1 MARGHRFPDDAFPIV
16 VAHRGASS
24 TRPENTIPSFEEA
37 IRLGAG
43 IIEFDVR
50 LSRDGV
56 PVVIH
61 DLAVDRTTGGT
72 GLVHELGAAELSS
85 LNAGTEAEPTPVPT
99 LAEVLRC
106 VSGRAAIAVEI
117 KNIPGEPAFE
127 PTTEPIV
134 EAVHAEL
141 ERQGFDGAVLV
152 ISFNP
157 SSIAASKLVAPDVPT
172 GFLTTDL
179 VPPREALAYAASAGH
194 DMVLPGT
201 RASIPAGPSFVD
213 EVHAAGLRLGTW
225 TVDDPETVRMLLD
238 RGFDA
243 VASNDPKMALAVLAD
258 HVAFVSLRRRR
269 LPEHLEG
276 PAKAFDDLLPPLG
289 RAEAALTGSVPG
301 TRLPGRPLA
310 ETLWEFE
317 DGLREV
323 RDGMDAWRSPDIE
336 PEWEACSRGLDD
348 ALALADRV
356 RTEGV
361 QPEGFEGLIGLIGD
375 LLAPLDAFE
384 LASARFRELRR

>member
-1 MARGHRFPDDAFPIV
+1 MARSHRFPDDAFPIV

-43 IIEFDVR
+43 IVEFDVR

-61 DLAVDRTTGGT
+61 DPAVDRTTDGRGP
-72 GLVHELGAAELSS
+72 VHELGAAELSS

-127 PTTEPIV
+127 PTRETIV
-134 EAVHAEL
+134 EAVHTEL
-141 ERQGFDGAVLV
+141 ERQRFDGAVLV
-152 ISFNP
+152 VSFNP
-157 SSIAASKLVAPDVPT
+157 SSIAASKLAAPDVPT

-213 EVHAAGLRLGTW
+213 EVHASGLRLGTW
-225 TVDDPETVRMLLD
+225 TVDDPETLRMLLD

-243 VASNDPKMALAVLAD
+243 VASNDPRMALAVLAD
-258 HVAFVSLRRRR
+258 HV
-269 LPEHLEG
+269 
-276 PAKAFDDLLPPLG
+276 
-289 RAEAALTGSVPG
+289 GS
-301 TRLPGRPLA
+301 
-310 ETLWEFE
+310 
-317 DGLREV
+317 
-323 RDGMDAWRSPDIE
+323 
-336 PEWEACSRGLDD
+336 
-348 ALALADRV
+348 
-356 RTEGV
+356 
-361 QPEGFEGLIGLIGD
+361 
-375 LLAPLDAFE
+375 
-384 LASARFRELRR
+384 

>member
-43 IIEFDVR
+43 IVEFDVR

-61 DLAVDRTTGGT
+61 DPAVDRTTDGT
-72 GLVHELGAAELSS
+72 GLVHELSAAELSS
-85 LNAGTEAEPTPVPT
+85 LNAGTEAEPTTVPT

-127 PTTEPIV
+127 PTREPIV

-141 ERQGFDGAVLV
+141 ERQRFDGAVLV
-152 ISFNP
+152 VSFNP
-157 SSIAASKLVAPDVPT
+157 SSIAASKLVAPEVPT

-179 VPPREALAYAASAGH
+179 VQPREALAYAASAGH

-225 TVDDPETVRMLLD
+225 TVDHPETVRMLLD

-243 VASNDPKMALAVLAD
+243 VASNDPRMALAVLAD
-258 HVAFVSLRRRR
+258 HV
-269 LPEHLEG
+269 
-276 PAKAFDDLLPPLG
+276 
-289 RAEAALTGSVPG
+289 GS
-301 TRLPGRPLA
+301 
-310 ETLWEFE
+310 
-317 DGLREV
+317 
-323 RDGMDAWRSPDIE
+323 
-336 PEWEACSRGLDD
+336 
-348 ALALADRV
+348 
-356 RTEGV
+356 
-361 QPEGFEGLIGLIGD
+361 
-375 LLAPLDAFE
+375 
-384 LASARFRELRR
+384 

>member
-1 MARGHRFPDDAFPIV
+1 MSRGHRFPDDAFPIV

-43 IIEFDVR
+43 IVEFDVR

-61 DLAVDRTTGGT
+61 DPAVDRTTDGT
-72 GLVHELGAAELSS
+72 GLVHELGAGELAS
-85 LNAGTEAEPTPVPT
+85 LNAGTESEPTPVPT
-99 LAEVLRC
+99 LADVLRC
-106 VSGRAAIAVEI
+106 VSGRASIAVEI

-127 PTTEPIV
+127 PAREPIV
-134 EAVHAEL
+134 EAVHDEL

-152 ISFNP
+152 VSFNP

-179 VPPREALAYAASAGH
+179 VQPREALAYAASAGH

-213 EVHAAGLRLGTW
+213 EVHSAGLRLGTW

-243 VASNDPKMALAVLAD
+243 VASNDPRMALAVLAD
-258 HVAFVSLRRRR
+258 HV
-269 LPEHLEG
+269 
-276 PAKAFDDLLPPLG
+276 
-289 RAEAALTGSVPG
+289 GS
-301 TRLPGRPLA
+301 
-310 ETLWEFE
+310 
-317 DGLREV
+317 
-323 RDGMDAWRSPDIE
+323 
-336 PEWEACSRGLDD
+336 
-348 ALALADRV
+348 
-356 RTEGV
+356 
-361 QPEGFEGLIGLIGD
+361 
-375 LLAPLDAFE
+375 
-384 LASARFRELRR
+384 

>member
-43 IIEFDVR
+43 IVELDVR

-61 DLAVDRTTGGT
+61 DPAVDRTTDGT
-72 GLVHELGAAELSS
+72 GLVHELSAAELSS

-106 VSGRAAIAVEI
+106 VSGRGAIASEI

-127 PTTEPIV
+127 PTREPIV

-141 ERQGFDGAVLV
+141 EHQGFDGAVLV

-201 RASIPAGPSFVD
+201 RASIPAGPSFVE
-213 EVHAAGLRLGTW
+213 EVHAAGLRVGTW

-243 VASNDPKMALAVLAD
+243 VASNDPEMALAVLAD
-258 HVAFVSLRRRR
+258 HV
-269 LPEHLEG
+269 
-276 PAKAFDDLLPPLG
+276 
-289 RAEAALTGSVPG
+289 GS
-301 TRLPGRPLA
+301 
-310 ETLWEFE
+310 
-317 DGLREV
+317 
-323 RDGMDAWRSPDIE
+323 
-336 PEWEACSRGLDD
+336 
-348 ALALADRV
+348 
-356 RTEGV
+356 
-361 QPEGFEGLIGLIGD
+361 
-375 LLAPLDAFE
+375 
-384 LASARFRELRR
+384 

>member
-1 MARGHRFPDDAFPIV
+1 MGGRHRFPADAFPVV

-43 IIEFDVR
+43 ILEFDVR
-50 LSRDGV
+50 LSSDRV

-61 DLAVDRTTGGT
+61 DPAVDRTTDGT
-72 GLVHELGAAELSS
+72 GSVHELTALELAS
-85 LNAGTEAEPTPVPT
+85 LNAGTDAEPTPPPT

-127 PTTEPIV
+127 PTRETIV

-141 ERQGFDGAVLV
+141 ERQAFEGAVLI

-157 SSIAASKLVAPDVPT
+157 SSIAASKALAPEVPT

-201 RASIPAGPSFVD
+201 RASIPAGPAFVD
-213 EVHAAGLRLGTW
+213 EVHAAGLLLGTW
-225 TVDDPETVRMLLD
+225 TVDDPDTVRMLFD

-243 VASNDPKMALAVLAD
+243 VASNDPEMALAVLA
-258 HVAFVSLRRRR
+258 RR
-269 LPEHLEG
+269 
-276 PAKAFDDLLPPLG
+276 
-289 RAEAALTGSVPG
+289 S
-301 TRLPGRPLA
+301 
-310 ETLWEFE
+310 
-317 DGLREV
+317 
-323 RDGMDAWRSPDIE
+323 
-336 PEWEACSRGLDD
+336 
-348 ALALADRV
+348 
-356 RTEGV
+356 
-361 QPEGFEGLIGLIGD
+361 
-375 LLAPLDAFE
+375 
-384 LASARFRELRR
+384 

>member
-43 IIEFDVR
+43 IVEFDVR

-61 DLAVDRTTGGT
+61 DPAVDRTTDGT

-127 PTTEPIV
+127 PTREPIV
-134 EAVHAEL
+134 EAVHDEL
-141 ERQGFDGAVLV
+141 ERQGFDGPVLV
-152 ISFNP
+152 VSFNP

-179 VPPREALAYAASAGH
+179 VQPREALAYAASAGH

-243 VASNDPKMALAVLAD
+243 VASNDPRMALAVLAD
-258 HVAFVSLRRRR
+258 HV
-269 LPEHLEG
+269 
-276 PAKAFDDLLPPLG
+276 
-289 RAEAALTGSVPG
+289 GS
-301 TRLPGRPLA
+301 
-310 ETLWEFE
+310 
-317 DGLREV
+317 
-323 RDGMDAWRSPDIE
+323 
-336 PEWEACSRGLDD
+336 
-348 ALALADRV
+348 
-356 RTEGV
+356 
-361 QPEGFEGLIGLIGD
+361 
-375 LLAPLDAFE
+375 
-384 LASARFRELRR
+384 

>member
-43 IIEFDVR
+43 IVEFDVR

-61 DLAVDRTTGGT
+61 DPAVDRTTDGT
-72 GLVHELGAAELSS
+72 GLVHEFGAAELSS

-106 VSGRAAIAVEI
+106 VTGRAAIAVEI

-127 PTTEPIV
+127 PTREPIV
-134 EAVHAEL
+134 GAVHTEL

-152 ISFNP
+152 VSFNP

-179 VPPREALAYAASAGH
+179 VQPREALAYAASAGH

-213 EVHAAGLRLGTW
+213 EVHGAGLRLGTW

-243 VASNDPKMALAVLAD
+243 VASNDPRMALAVLAD
-258 HVAFVSLRRRR
+258 HV
-269 LPEHLEG
+269 
-276 PAKAFDDLLPPLG
+276 
-289 RAEAALTGSVPG
+289 GS
-301 TRLPGRPLA
+301 
-310 ETLWEFE
+310 
-317 DGLREV
+317 
-323 RDGMDAWRSPDIE
+323 
-336 PEWEACSRGLDD
+336 
-348 ALALADRV
+348 
-356 RTEGV
+356 
-361 QPEGFEGLIGLIGD
+361 
-375 LLAPLDAFE
+375 
-384 LASARFRELRR
+384 

>member
-1 MARGHRFPDDAFPIV
+1 MAREHRFPDDAFPIV

-37 IRLGAG
+37 IRLGAVMV
-43 IIEFDVR
+43 EFDVR
-50 LSRDGV
+50 LSRDRV
-56 PVVIH
+56 PVVMH
-61 DLAVDRTTGGT
+61 DPAVDRTTNGR
-72 GLVHELGAAELSS
+72 GLVHELIAAQLSS
-85 LNAGTEAEPTPVPT
+85 LNAGTEAAPTPVPT

-127 PTTEPIV
+127 PTREPIV

-152 ISFNP
+152 VSFNP

-179 VPPREALAYAASAGH
+179 VPPREALAHAASAGH

-201 RASIPAGPSFVD
+201 RASIPAGPSFVE

-243 VASNDPKMALAVLAD
+243 VASNDPRMALAVLAD
-258 HVAFVSLRRRR
+258 HV
-269 LPEHLEG
+269 
-276 PAKAFDDLLPPLG
+276 
-289 RAEAALTGSVPG
+289 GS
-301 TRLPGRPLA
+301 
-310 ETLWEFE
+310 
-317 DGLREV
+317 
-323 RDGMDAWRSPDIE
+323 
-336 PEWEACSRGLDD
+336 
-348 ALALADRV
+348 
-356 RTEGV
+356 
-361 QPEGFEGLIGLIGD
+361 
-375 LLAPLDAFE
+375 
-384 LASARFRELRR
+384 

>member
-1 MARGHRFPDDAFPIV
+1 MGQPHRFADDAFPIV

-43 IIEFDVR
+43 MVEFDVR

-61 DLAVDRTTGGT
+61 DAAVDRTTDGT
-72 GLVHELGAAELSS
+72 GPVHELTADELSS
-85 LNAGTEAEPTPVPT
+85 LNAGTAAEPTPLPK

-127 PTTEPIV
+127 PVRQSIV

-141 ERQGFDGAVLV
+141 ERFEGAVLV
-152 ISFNP
+152 VSFNP
-157 SSIAASKLVAPDVPT
+157 SSITASKVLAPHVPT

-179 VPPREALAYAASAGH
+179 VDPREALAFAVSAGH

-201 RASIPAGPSFVD
+201 WASIPAGEAFVE
-213 EVHAAGLRLGTW
+213 EVHAAGLRIGTW
-225 TVDDPETVRMLLD
+225 TVDEPETMRMLLD

-243 VASNDPKMALAVLAD
+243 VASNDPEMALAVLAE
-258 HVAFVSLRRRR
+258 R
-269 LPEHLEG
+269 
-276 PAKAFDDLLPPLG
+276 
-289 RAEAALTGSVPG
+289 
-301 TRLPGRPLA
+301 TR
-310 ETLWEFE
+310 
-317 DGLREV
+317 
-323 RDGMDAWRSPDIE
+323 S
-336 PEWEACSRGLDD
+336 
-348 ALALADRV
+348 
-356 RTEGV
+356 
-361 QPEGFEGLIGLIGD
+361 
-375 LLAPLDAFE
+375 
-384 LASARFRELRR
+384 

>member
-1 MARGHRFPDDAFPIV
+1 MTRGHRFAEDAFPQI

-43 IIEFDVR
+43 IVEFDVR
-50 LSRDGV
+50 LSRDRV

-61 DLAVDRTTGGT
+61 DAAVDRTTDGT
-72 GLVHELGAAELSS
+72 GPVHELTAEELSS
-85 LNAGTEAEPTPVPT
+85 LNAGTAAEPTPLPT

-106 VSGRAAIAVEI
+106 TSGRTAIAVEI

-127 PTTEPIV
+127 PTREPIV

-152 ISFNP
+152 VSFNP
-157 SSIAASKLVAPDVPT
+157 SSIAASKSVAPDVPT

-179 VPPREALAYAASAGH
+179 IEPREALAFAASAGH

-213 EVHAAGLRLGTW
+213 EAHAAGLLLGTW
-225 TVDDPETVRMLLD
+225 TVDDPQTFEMLLE

-243 VASNDPKMALAVLAD
+243 VASNDPEMALAVLA
-258 HVAFVSLRRRR
+258 
-269 LPEHLEG
+269 EH
-276 PAKAFDDLLPPLG
+276 
-289 RAEAALTGSVPG
+289 RGS
-301 TRLPGRPLA
+301 
-310 ETLWEFE
+310 
-317 DGLREV
+317 
-323 RDGMDAWRSPDIE
+323 
-336 PEWEACSRGLDD
+336 
-348 ALALADRV
+348 
-356 RTEGV
+356 
-361 QPEGFEGLIGLIGD
+361 
-375 LLAPLDAFE
+375 
-384 LASARFRELRR
+384 